1 MAGELAL
8 LATRGCAA
16 LAVTTAAVPGRLS
29 PLLAASAL
37 AVGGGRDPPFRG
49 RGGNGEV
56 RRASACR
63 DAPRRSEDGACHRMG
78 APAPFPATQLRAPG
92 QIRVAARGPHGR
104 TQLPAIH
111 SAPVSRTLTRSYHH
125 HHHHHHHNNLNHH
138 HQQQQA
144 SWYQQSRWYQQES
157 LRGLTTEDVGKA
169 RQSKCQQT
177 VMQQLSERAR
187 ESKVPT
193 GRLSRMVNFGGLA
206 VGLGLGALA
215 EVARKQLGMD
225 KVPPG
230 GRGLLDSSPFLSDAN
245 AERIVKTLCKVRGA
259 ALKLG
264 QMLSIQD
271 DSFINPQVQKIFE
284 RVRQSADFMPTW
296 QMKKVLSAELGE
308 RWRDGLA
315 EFNERPFAAAS
326 IGQVHLARLHDGRQV
341 AMKVQYPG
349 VAQSIESDVEN
360 LMMVLS
366 VSKLLP
372 EGLFAESVVEV
383 LGRELA
389 WECDYEREAACTR
402 RFRTLLLE
410 EEALFVPRVVDELSS
425 ARVLTTELVPGL
437 PLDHTESLD
446 QETRNWISLH
456 IMRLCL
462 RELFEFRFMQTDPNW
477 SNFIYD
483 PETRRVGLLDFGAS
497 RDYEKRFIDHFLEL
511 VMSASCGDKR
521 RVVEELRELKFLT
534 GYETKLLEDT
544 HVDAVMIIG
553 EAFSGDAAF
562 DFGSQSTARRVVGL
576 MPSVMRQRLAPPPEE
591 SYSLLRKLSGSFL
604 ICARLGARISC
615 RPLFLDVYN
624 KYRASA

>member
-1 MAGELAL
+1 MASELAL
-8 LATRGCAA
+8 LARRGCAA
-16 LAVTTAAVPGRLS
+16 WAAEAVPGRLS

-37 AVGGGRDPPFRG
+37 AVGGGRAPLVGDAAVTERSAERARARTSRGAARMAPAAGWGPPRRPPRLTSARPGRSASRRAARTDARFQPVCPGLSRG
-49 RGGNGEV
+49 PTTTITITTTTSTTITSSSKRVGTSRRGGT
-56 RRASACR
+56 S
-63 DAPRRSEDGACHRMG
+63 RSHCE
-78 APAPFPATQLRAPG
+78 
-92 QIRVAARGPHGR
+92 
-104 TQLPAIH
+104 
-111 SAPVSRTLTRSYHH
+111 
-125 HHHHHHHNNLNHH
+125 
-138 HQQQQA
+138 
-144 SWYQQSRWYQQES
+144 
-157 LRGLTTEDVGKA
+157 GLTTEDVGKA

-372 EGLFAESVVEV
+372 EGLFVENVVEV

-410 EEALFVPRVVDELSS
+410 EEALFVPRVVDALSS

-497 RDYEKRFIDHFLEL
+497 RDYEKPFIDHFLEL

-553 EAFSGDAAF
+553 EAFSGDAVF